1 MKQIRTQ
8 AVVVGGGAGGF
19 AAAYTLAKNNIKT
32 ILIERNSGLGGTSVF
47 GGVNCWEPGVAQ
59 GELHQ
64 IIQQKLSNTPNACA
78 VCKTVDNSL
87 LLHPNSE
94 SENDFTKYPW
104 GLSVTDPDASYDQ
117 TLKRCLSLTGGLSKE
132 WRRFQFEPE
141 AMSKVM
147 LELLEE
153 YNEHLQLMF
162 ETEYISCTT
171 TETRV
176 KEITVRTKQEEY
188 QIVADY
194 FIDSTGDIILARDAG
209 CEVSIGTEEKTLYNE
224 PSAGI
229 KDEQCI
235 NGVTYVFRIR
245 KSKNA
250 EHIDE
255 YIPSD
260 KAISK
265 MFISCFNMYPNGDIN
280 VNMLPTLNGR
290 EYLMLGNDAKEVGIA
305 TVKKYWHLLQTEY
318 GMKGWEL
325 VHIFP
330 MAGVRESYRLVGKYV
345 LTEHDIMLGAEKQ
358 NYDVDIATVADHM
371 LDKHGEG
378 GGGGEIETPYSIPI
392 TCLEAKEYDNL
403 FVACRGASFSNI
415 AASSAR
421 LTRTMLGLGEAVG
434 KEIKK
439 RIEHNI
445 TISKNF

>member
-1 MKQIRTQ
+1 MKKIIAQ

-32 ILIERNSGLGGTSVF
+32 VLVERYPGPGGTSVYA
-47 GGVNCWEPGVAQ
+47 GVNCWEPGVAQ
-59 GELHQ
+59 GELHR
-64 IIQQKLSNTPNACA
+64 IIQEKLSEVPNACA
-78 VCKTVDNSL
+78 VCKSVDNSL
-87 LLHPNSE
+87 LVHPDSE
-94 SENDFTKYPW
+94 PENDFTKYPW
-104 GLSVTDPDASYDQ
+104 GLSVIDPDACYEQ
-117 TLKRCLSLTGGLSKE
+117 TLKRCLSLTGGLSRQ

-141 AMSKVM
+141 AMSNVM
-147 LELLEE
+147 LELLKEFDQ
-153 YNEHLQLMF
+153 YLHLMF

-171 TETRV
+171 QENRV
-176 KEITVRTKQEEY
+176 KEITVRTKCEDC

-194 FIDSTGDIILARDAG
+194 FIDATGDIILARDAG
-209 CEVSIGTEEKTLYNE
+209 CEVSIGTEDKTLYNE
-224 PSAGI
+224 PSANV
-229 KDEQCI
+229 KDEKCI
-235 NGVTYVFRIR
+235 NGVSYVFRIR
-245 KSKNA
+245 KSKDS

-260 KAISK
+260 KAISRN
-265 MFISCFNMYPNGDIN
+265 FISFLNTYPNGDIN
-280 VNMLPTLNGR
+280 VNMLPTLNGK
-290 EYLMLGNDAKEVGIA
+290 EYLVFGDDADEIGIA
-305 TVKKYWHLLQTEY
+305 TVKKYWHRLQTEY

-345 LTEHDIMLGAEKQ
+345 LTENDIMLGVENQ
-358 NYDVDIATVADHM
+358 SYNEDIATIADHM

-378 GGGGEIETPYSIPI
+378 GGGREVETPYSIPI

-439 RIEHNI
+439 RVERKSII
-445 TISKNF
+445 

>member
-1 MKQIRTQ
+1 MKQIHTQ

-32 ILIERNSGLGGTSVF
+32 ILIERNSGPGGTSVY
-47 GGVNCWEPGVAQ
+47 GGVNCWEPGVAS

-64 IIQQKLSNTPNACA
+64 IIQQKLSTIPHACA
-78 VCKTVDNSL
+78 VCKSVDNSL
-87 LLHPNSE
+87 LLQPNTKPE
-94 SENDFTKYPW
+94 SDFSKYPY
-104 GLSVTDPDASYDQ
+104 GLSVTDPYASYEQ
-117 TLKRCLSLTGGLSKE
+117 TLKRCISLTGGLSRE

-153 YNEHLQLMF
+153 YNEYLQLMF
-162 ETEYISCTT
+162 ETEYISCITLGN
-171 TETRV
+171 RV
-176 KEITVRTKQEEY
+176 KEITVRTKKGDY
-188 QIVADY
+188 QIAADY

-209 CEVSIGTEEKTLYNE
+209 CEVSIGTEDKSLYNE
-224 PSAGI
+224 PSATI
-229 KDEQCI
+229 QDEQNI

-245 KSKNA
+245 KSKDPK
-250 EHIDE
+250 HIDE
-255 YIPSD
+255 YTPSD
-260 KAISK
+260 KAVSK

-280 VNMLPTLNGR
+280 VNMLPTLSGR
-290 EYLMLGNDAKEVGIA
+290 EYLMLGDEADEVDIA

-318 GMKGWEL
+318 GMKGWEM

-330 MAGVRESYRLVGKYV
+330 MRGVRESYRLVGKYV
-345 LTEHDIMLGAEKQ
+345 LTEHDIMRGVENQ
-358 NYDVDIATVADHM
+358 FYDADIATIADHM

-378 GGGGEIETPYSIPI
+378 GGGRECQTPYTIPI
-392 TCLEAKEYDNL
+392 SCLETKEYDNL

-434 KEIKK
+434 KEISK
-439 RIEHNI
+439 RIGY
-445 TISKNF
+445 

>member
-1 MKQIRTQ
+1 MKQIHTQ

-32 ILIERNSGLGGTSVF
+32 VLVERNPGLGGTSVY

-64 IIQQKLSNTPNACA
+64 IIQQKLSDIPNACA
-78 VCKTVDNSL
+78 VCKSADNSL

-94 SENDFTKYPW
+94 PENDFTKYPW
-104 GLSVTDPDASYDQ
+104 GLSVVDSDASYNQ
-117 TLKRCLSLTGGLSKE
+117 TLKRCISLTGGLSKE

-141 AMSKVM
+141 AMNKVM
-147 LELLEE
+147 LELLKE
-153 YNEHLQLMF
+153 YNEYLHLMF

-171 TETRV
+171 QKNRV
-176 KEITVRTKQEEY
+176 KEITVRTKQEDCK
-188 QIVADY
+188 IIADY

-224 PSAGI
+224 PSAKV

-255 YIPSD
+255 YIPTG
-260 KAISK
+260 KAISRN
-265 MFISCFNMYPNGDIN
+265 FISCFNMYPNGDIN

-290 EYLMLGNDAKEVGIA
+290 EYLLLGDEADEIGIA
-305 TVKKYWHLLQTEY
+305 TVKKYWHLLQTKY

-345 LTEHDIMLGAEKQ
+345 LTEHDIMLGAENQ
-358 NYDVDIATVADHM
+358 SYDVDIATIADHM

-378 GGGGEIETPYSIPI
+378 GGGREVETPYSIPI

-439 RIEHNI
+439 RIM
-445 TISKNF
+445 ISKNI